1 MSWKDG
7 KMRCRWANPDNEI
20 YVRYHDEE
28 WGVPVHD
35 DRKLFE
41 MLVLEG
47 FQAGLSW
54 ECVLNK
60 REAFRKAF
68 DGFDLEKV
76 CGYDEEKM
84 EAFDRNFDEAAG
96 PKASLLVS
104 NVANTRKF
112 EIKTPT
118 VTIQADPDYADLVET
133 KIVDGRRCLVIGIDE
148 NVLVNGIA
156 VAATEMGKETP
167 TPEK

>member
-1 MSWKDG
+1 MIQEKKDDPEPLSLD
-7 KMRCRWANPDNEI
+7 KYEVKN
-20 YVRYHDEE
+20 
-28 WGVPVHD
+28 
-35 DRKLFE
+35 L
-41 MLVLEG
+41 LEASG
-47 FQAGLSW
+47 A
-54 ECVLNK
+54 
-60 REAFRKAF
+60 
-68 DGFDLEKV
+68 
-76 CGYDEEKM
+76 DEEKM

-118 VTIQADPDYADLVET
+118 VTIQVDPDYADLVET